1 MYATILHEILEADN
15 DYASSLESARESS
28 ILLDAIQMFSLRVL
42 NRFLIRDK
50 LVNILCLHISFF
62 AFRSTG
68 KVFQV

>member
-15 DYASSLESARESS
+15 VYASSLESARESS

-50 LVNILCLHISFF
+50 LVNILCLHISSF

-68 KVFQV
+68 TVFQV